1 VIGLLKKL
9 KDVVML
15 SPIDADHHKAE
26 NIGEIGW
33 PEIEE
38 HDQQTAGAL
47 VRNLNIQ
54 NEQRDGDGEHAVAE
68 GLDPIRLPRNRI
80 DDQREALCEVS
91 RSLAFIN
98 AERSHLAIVE
108 SRLHGLPDATA
119 EHRSAPHRLARARGA
134 LPKAEACRV
143 RMMSICLCA

>member
-1 VIGLLKKL
+1 MAERQCIGEKRGSAVQQVIGLLKKL

-47 VRNLNIQ
+47 ARNLNIQ
-54 NEQRDGDGEHAVAE
+54 NEQRDGDGEHAVAK
-68 GLDPIRLPRNRI
+68 GLDPIRFAFGTARLGL
-80 DDQREALCEVS
+80 AHVVS
-91 RSLAFIN
+91 GNVVGTSCSPA
-98 AERSHLAIVE
+98 
-108 SRLHGLPDATA
+108 
-119 EHRSAPHRLARARGA
+119 SA
-134 LPKAEACRV
+134 
-143 RMMSICLCA
+143 